1 MDLIK
6 TLDRNAKISELESK
20 KPSVSGFPTS
30 SALTALKNKTPNVI
44 SFVKKN
50 YDTKTTETEKK
61 VADHNHGKY
70 YLESSK

>member
-1 MDLIK
+1 MDLLK

-50 YDTKTTETEKK
+50 YDTKTT
-61 VADHNHGKY
+61 
-70 YLESSK
+70 